1 MQQRDSLWTSAS
13 ILTYISILIII
24 IIIIIIIG
32 CYYLGHSEGFDVL
45 FSASLSELSPE
56 TGLDVATDVLCNNVP
71 IRNTKS
77 SKDYKQTL
85 NLGKL
90 CLQTKRSTRTTSW
103 LKNNPWN
110 LFMFL
115 RSYEG

>member
-13 ILTYISILIII
+13 ILNYISIL

-56 TGLDVATDVLCNNVP
+56 TGLDVATDVLFNNVP

-77 SKDYKQTL
+77 SNLQT
-85 NLGKL
+85 N
-90 CLQTKRSTRTTSW
+90 TKRSTRITSW

>member
-1 MQQRDSLWTSAS
+1 MQRRDSLWTSAS
-13 ILTYISILIII
+13 ILNYISILII

-56 TGLDVATDVLCNNVP
+56 TGLDVATDVLFNNVP
-71 IRNTKS
+71 TRNTKS

-90 CLQTKRSTRTTSW
+90 CLQTKRSTRITSW

-115 RSYEG
+115 HSYEG

>member
-13 ILTYISILIII
+13 ILTYIIILI

-56 TGLDVATDVLCNNVP
+56 TGLDVATDVLFNNVP

-90 CLQTKRSTRTTSW
+90 CLQTKRSTRITSW

-115 RSYEG
+115 SSYEG